1 MNTGKV
7 ILGFAAGIAAGAV
20 AGILLAPDKGT
31 NTRKKIVKGGEDL
44 RDGIKDRFY
53 RVSDFITEKFDGS
66 KHAANDLVRNAKSHV
81 DEVKKEAKTS
91 MS

>member
-7 ILGFAAGIAAGAV
+7 ILGVAAGLAAGAL

-31 NTRKKIVKGGEDL
+31 NTRKKIVKGGEDF

-66 KHAANDLVRNAKSHV
+66 KKAAKDLVRNGKSHV
-81 DEVKKEAKTS
+81 NEVKNEAKAA